1 MFSYL
6 KCDPVLNQ
14 KRISL
19 SFIDLRHGGNV
30 NKPIYD
36 AGIDKWKVYLINN
49 QFVINN

>member
-19 SFIDLRHGGNV
+19 SFIDLRHGNV